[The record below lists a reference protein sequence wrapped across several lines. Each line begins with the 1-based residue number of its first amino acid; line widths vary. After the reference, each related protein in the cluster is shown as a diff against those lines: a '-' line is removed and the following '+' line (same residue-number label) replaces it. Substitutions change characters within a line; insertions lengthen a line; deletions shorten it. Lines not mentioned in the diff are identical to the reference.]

1 MRLTRITVLLA
12 LCLMLVSCGSGSP
25 GTIDGNWSGTLSG
38 TITATGTAEV
48 FNISVTLNQTN
59 PPDVNVTNLNIAN
72 SCVGSGTTLSST
84 FTNGVFN
91 LGIAAFSGPFQNSM
105 SLGGKLDGNTITGT
119 WTSTGGVSNQTCTSS
134 GTFKM
139 TKG

>member
-1 MRLTRITVLLA
+1 MRLARVTVLLA
-12 LCLMLVSCGSGSP
+12 LCLMFVSCGGSP
-25 GTIDGNWSGTLSG
+25 GTINGNWSGTFSG
-38 TITATGTAEV
+38 TITGSGVTES
-48 FNISVTLNQTN
+48 FNMTVTLSQTN

-72 SCVGSGTTLSST
+72 SCVGSGTNLSST

-91 LGIAAFSGPFQNSM
+91 LGIATSSGPFQNSL
-105 SLGGKLDGNTITGT
+105 SLGGKLDGNTIKGS
-119 WTSTGGVSNQTCTSS
+119 WTSTGGVSNAGCTAS

>member
-1 MRLTRITVLLA
+1 MRLTRGTALLA
-12 LCLMLVSCGSGSP
+12 LCLMLVSCGGGSP

-38 TITATGTAEV
+38 TITGTGVKES
-48 FNISVTLNQTN
+48 FNITVTLSQTN

-72 SCVGSGTTLSST
+72 ACIGSGDNVSST

-91 LGIAAFSGPFQNSM
+91 LGATAFSGAFQNSI
-105 SLGGKLDGNTITGT
+105 SLGGKLDGNTITGN
-119 WTSTGGVSNQTCTSS
+119 WTSTGGASQENCTAS